1 MAVYDLRQK
10 TKGTTGQRIL
20 SDDQEVQ
27 KLENKIIILEKNILE
42 LNTKLDKIF
51 TMLSSKIN

>member
-42 LNTKLDKIF
+42 LNTKLDKIS

>member
-1 MAVYDLRQK
+1 MAVYDLREK

-27 KLENKIIILEKNILE
+27 KLENKITILEKNILE
-42 LNTKLDKIF
+42 LNTKLDKIS